1 MTGGFSHVTDVR
13 SNEPEQIEYAAKG
26 VGKKGTRRR
35 KVFDEIYRGKKN
47 PKTAAEIADE
57 TGLSPKEVLDA
68 GKALSDRH
76 IVEQTKVGKQTAYR
90 KDPAFKRLRAKI
102 QMYADN
108 PKKLKKL
115 PTTRRPE
122 VRVAVKVGRVG
133 IPKSLARTKLLT
145 VDDLEQFRRVRGIKR
160 PAVKPV
166 PMAES
171 RFKRGVQRV
180 LRETGKFQDWGGE
193 SNDLLTTRTKLAGKR
208 VAAAFAFKGKG
219 KKGILTPAMMGKNGD
234 QIPRLFKSPATL
246 YVLQYWDQVGEGIY
260 DAMKTYATVR
270 SISGVGEKIYYAVV
284 DGVDSARILK
294 AYPRAFR

>member
-1 MTGGFSHVTDVR
+1 MNGGISHVTDVR
-13 SNEPEQIEYAAKG
+13 SNENEQIEYAAKR

-68 GKALSDRH
+68 GKRLSDSH
-76 IVEQTKVGKQTAYR
+76 IVEQTKIGKNTAYR
-90 KDPAFKRLRAKI
+90 KDPAFKLLKAKI
-102 QMYADN
+102 QLYADN

-115 PTTRRPE
+115 PTKRRPE
-122 VRVAVKVGRVG
+122 GSVAVKVGKVG
-133 IPKSLARTKLLT
+133 IPKSFVRTKLVT
-145 VDDLEQFRRVRGIKR
+145 VDELEQFRRVRKIKR
-160 PAVKPV
+160 PTVKAV
-166 PMAES
+166 PMMEKT
-171 RFKRGVQRV
+171 FKKGIQK
-180 LRETGKFQDWGGE
+180 LLSETGKFQDWGGE
-193 SNDLLTTRTKLAGKR
+193 PNDLHTTRAKLDGKR
-208 VAAAFAFKGKG
+208 VAAAFAFKGRG

-234 QIPRLFKSPATL
+234 QIARLFKSPATL

-270 SISGVGEKIYYAVV
+270 SINGVGEKIYYAVI
-284 DGVDSARILK
+284 DGVDSARILR